1 MKQLPVVV
9 SAIALTMLTLVWMKP
24 SSNVVTIDLN
34 HIKGQF
40 IHQLALHHASNESV
54 KRSSEAFNRKLKDV
68 LDAYAQSHHVVI
80 FDSAHVLSS
89 GQDITTSIIPLLAAA
104 MRGKS

>member
-9 SAIALTMLTLVWMKP
+9 SAIALIMLTLVWMKP

-54 KRSSEAFNRKLKDV
+54 KRSGEAFNRKLKGV
-68 LDAYAQSHHVVI
+68 LDAYAKSHHVI
-80 FDSAHVLSS
+80 ILDSIHVLSS
-89 GQDITTSIIPLLAAA
+89 GRDITESIVPLLAAA
-104 MRGKS
+104 MRGES

>member
-1 MKQLPVVV
+1 MKQWPVVV
-9 SAIALTMLTLVWMKP
+9 GAIALTVLVWMKP
-24 SSNVVTIDLN
+24 SSNVATIDLN

-54 KRSSEAFNRKLKDV
+54 KRSSETFNHKLNGV
-68 LDAYAQSHHVVI
+68 LDAYAKSHHVVI

-89 GQDITTSIIPLLAAA
+89 NRDITTSIIPLLANA
-104 MRGKS
+104 MRGQS

>member
-9 SAIALTMLTLVWMKP
+9 SAIALAVLALVGMKP
-24 SSNVVTIDLN
+24 SSNVVTINLN

-54 KRSSEAFNRKLKDV
+54 KRSSEAFNRKLKGV
-68 LDAYAQSHHVVI
+68 LDAYAKSHHAVI

-89 GQDITTSIIPLLAAA
+89 GRDITDSIVPLLATA
-104 MRGKS
+104 MRGTS

>member
-1 MKQLPVVV
+1 
-9 SAIALTMLTLVWMKP
+9 
-24 SSNVVTIDLN
+24 
-34 HIKGQF
+34 
-40 IHQLALHHASNESV
+40 V
-54 KRSSEAFNRKLKDV
+54 KRSSEAFNRKLKGV